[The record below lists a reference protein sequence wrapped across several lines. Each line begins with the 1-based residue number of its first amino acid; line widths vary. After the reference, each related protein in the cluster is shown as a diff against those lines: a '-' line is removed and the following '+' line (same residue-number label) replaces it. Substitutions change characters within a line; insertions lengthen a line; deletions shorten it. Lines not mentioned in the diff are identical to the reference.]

1 MDLLYVENDFVIFN
15 YQCISPRI
23 DYLTTD
29 TTIRCVQTP
38 AAQNCT
44 KLQQV
49 VCCNNIATNSML
61 YGKYP
66 YNTEA
71 CYHIVAIF
79 VILLKLLER
88 CNITGMICAVQSISL
103 KPNNNCKELLSLPL
117 WRGSRTK
124 LRRCTEPRCWST
136 NRDQSIDIDSNKK
149 KALRSSLSIHFSEIL
164 CPSEKNN
171 EEEFLFLLYI

>member
-1 MDLLYVENDFVIFN
+1 MDLLYVENDFVISN

-29 TTIRCVQTP
+29 TTIRCVQIP

-49 VCCNNIATNSML
+49 VCCNNIAANSVL

-66 YNTEA
+66 YNTEV

-79 VILLKLLER
+79 AMLLKLLEC
-88 CNITGMICAVQSISL
+88 CNIIGMICAVQSINL
-103 KPNNNCKELLSLPL
+103 KPSITAKNCFRSRCEARFADKITTMHGTSLLVY
-117 WRGSRTK
+117 
-124 LRRCTEPRCWST
+124 
-136 NRDQSIDIDSNKK
+136 
-149 KALRSSLSIHFSEIL
+149 RS
-164 CPSEKNN
+164 
-171 EEEFLFLLYI
+171 